1 MKQVLNEVPGRSP
14 LIIHYRHAPAD
25 EPVLI
30 AVLDAAADELLD
42 PEID

>member
-1 MKQVLNEVPGRSP
+1 
-14 LIIHYRHAPAD
+14 LILHHRHASPH